1 MAMPP
6 TPALTRAEV
15 LSLPAVVDLRTA
27 RRALGLSRAAAY
39 RQAHD
44 GTLPGLLPSD
54 GRRIRVAVAPL
65 LDVLGLSWPHTGD
78 TDEINRGGDSAGTG
92 TDQHGSRGADRAHGG
107 LSIRSTAG
115 TTA

>member
-1 MAMPP
+1 MPK
-6 TPALTRAEV
+6 TTRALARDEV

-39 RQAHD
+39 RQAND

-65 LDVLGLSWPHTGD
+65 LDVLGLSLPHTGD
-78 TDEINRGGDSAGTG
+78 TGEINRTEDAAVTDA
-92 TDQHGSRGADRAHGG
+92 DQHGRRGADRDHGG
-107 LSIRSTAG
+107 LSIRSTIR